1 MTVNQIARIMVN
13 TCYNVHVTLGPGLL
27 EYVYEEI
34 LFHEFTKQD
43 LVVDKQKHIPL
54 IWDGIEMGHGFR
66 ADIIIER
73 KVLIEIKSVQ
83 AIAEVHPK

>member
-1 MTVNQIARIMVN
+1 
-13 TCYNVHVTLGPGLL
+13 
-27 EYVYEEI
+27 
-34 LFHEFTKQD
+34 
-43 LVVDKQKHIPL
+43 VDKQKHIPL

-73 KVLIEIKSVQ
+73 KVLIELKSVQ